1 MERIEYEVIRSARK
15 TIAVQVNIDKSV
27 LVRAPKRC
35 SKAAIEVFVE
45 EHKEWIIRKKK
56 EMERRA
62 AEREEKRKNMPRW
75 REEDYRSC
83 RLEAE
88 KALGERTAF
97 FAKVMGIDYGRIT
110 VRNQKTRWG
119 SCSAKGNLNF
129 NWRLILA
136 PGEVLDYVVVHELAH
151 RREMNHSERFWRLVE
166 NILPD
171 YQRQRRWLKENGETL
186 MGR

>member
-1 MERIEYEVIRSARK
+1 MERITYEWIRSRRR
-15 TIAVQVNIDKSV
+15 TIAVQIREDGSV
-27 LVRAPKRC
+27 ALRTPYSVSRAQAERF
-35 SKAAIEVFVE
+35 IE

-62 AEREEKRKNMPRW
+62 AEREEKRKNMPQW
-75 REEDYRSC
+75 SEEDYRSC

>member
-35 SKAAIEVFVE
+35 SKAAIEDFVE

-62 AEREEKRKNMPRW
+62 AEREEKRKNMPQW
-75 REEDYRSC
+75 SEEDYRSC

-119 SCSAKGNLNF
+119 SCSAKGNLNY
-129 NWRLILA
+129 NWKLMLCPER
-136 PGEVLDYVVVHELAH
+136 VQDYVVVHELAH
-151 RREMNHSERFWRLVE
+151 RREMNHSRAFYAIVE
-166 NILPD
+166 GILPD
-171 YQRQRRWLKENGETL
+171 YRECMRWLKEHF
-186 MGR
+186 